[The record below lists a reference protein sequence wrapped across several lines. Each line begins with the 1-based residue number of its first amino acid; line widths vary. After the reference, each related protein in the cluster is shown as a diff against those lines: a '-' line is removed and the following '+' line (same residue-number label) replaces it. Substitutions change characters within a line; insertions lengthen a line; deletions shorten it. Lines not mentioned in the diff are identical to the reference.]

1 MSEEKKNLDEM
12 PEEKAPVETK
22 AEAPKLP
29 LDKKTIAIIAGAV
42 AAVLIIVLALVLI
55 LGGNNNSDPH
65 THSFV
70 DGKCACGE
78 SDPNYVPP
86 HVHSYV
92 DGKCECGATDPN
104 YVPPVTEQEY
114 TLGMGTQVNLD
125 SSKKGTAQIDAT
137 VATVVLDKDGKIVAC
152 KIDVAQNKIGVADG
166 FLSIPAGFKTK
177 VELKGDYGMAS
188 NPYSSDNNNDG
199 IIKEWYEQAA
209 AFEAYVI
216 GKTVAEVEAMATKT
230 LDNGYVISADD
241 ELLNAGCTIQITEFK
256 AAVVKACNDEF
267 KVSFKSEG
275 NFTLGVAINS
285 YNDGSKDA
293 EDADGVVQVY
303 SDIAAA
309 VVEGGK
315 VVAALNDAIQP
326 KINFDFEGVITNKAF
341 GGTKREL
348 KEGYGM
354 ASNPYSSDNNDDGII
369 KEWYEQSAAFSKY
382 VVGLTAAE
390 IAELATEFKNEH
402 YIAADDELL
411 NAGCTIQ
418 ITGIKA
424 VVAKAAGYVAETEQ
438 EYTLGMGTQVNL
450 DSSKKGTAQIDATV
464 ATVVLDKDGKI
475 VACKIDVAQ
484 NKIGVADG
492 FLSIPAGFKTKV
504 ELKGDYGMASNP
516 YSSDN
521 NNDGII
527 KEWYEQAAAFEAY
540 VIGKTVAEV
549 EAMATKTLDNGYVI
563 SADDELL
570 NAGCTIQITEFKA
583 AVVKACNDEFK
594 VSFKSEG
601 NFTLGVAIN
610 SYNDGSKDAE
620 DADGVVQV
628 YSDIAAA
635 VVEGGKVVA
644 ALNDAIQP
652 KINFDFEGVITNKAF
667 GGTKRELKEGYGM
680 ASNPYS
686 SDNNDDGIIK
696 EWYEQSAAFSKYV
709 VGLTAAE
716 IAELA
721 TEFKNEHYIAAD
733 DELLNAGCTIQITGI
748 KAVVAKAA
756 GYVAE

>member
-716 IAELA
+716 IAELE
-721 TEFKNEHYIAAD
+721 TVLKNEHYIAAD
-733 DELLNAGCTIQITGI
+733 EELLNAGCTIQITGI

>member
-1 MSEEKKNLDEM
+1 
-12 PEEKAPVETK
+12 
-22 AEAPKLP
+22 
-29 LDKKTIAIIAGAV
+29 
-42 AAVLIIVLALVLI
+42 
-55 LGGNNNSDPH
+55 
-65 THSFV
+65 
-70 DGKCACGE
+70 
-78 SDPNYVPP
+78 
-86 HVHSYV
+86 
-92 DGKCECGATDPN
+92 
-104 YVPPVTEQEY
+104 
-114 TLGMGTQVNLD
+114 MGTQVNLD

-230 LDNGYVISADD
+230 LDNGYVISADE

-309 VVEGGK
+309 VVDGGK

-326 KINFDFEGVITNKAF
+326 KINFDFEGAITNKAF

-354 ASNPYSSDNNDDGII
+354 ASNPYSSDNNNDGII

-402 YIAADDELL
+402 HIAADEELL

-563 SADDELL
+563 SADEELL

-635 VVEGGKVVA
+635 VVDGGKVVA

-652 KINFDFEGVITNKAF
+652 KINFDFEGAITNKAF

-686 SDNNDDGIIK
+686 SDNNNDGIIK

-721 TEFKNEHYIAAD
+721 TEFKNEHHIAAD
-733 DELLNAGCTIQITGI
+733 EELLNAGCTIQITGI